1 MRSWRIVVL
10 ALLLSSFSLPAL
22 AADWQ
27 RIEAINSYLT
37 NQKPQQDGLNI
48 GLPLVAEDGS
58 AVPLKIT
65 FNGELANDEYIDT
78 LRVFAS
84 NNPNAEVIDFSLSA
98 AIPRTEL
105 STRIRLSES
114 QTLFV
119 VAKSNLDNY
128 WIANRDIR
136 VTVSGCLMAGD
147 EETTASGMSQ
157 PRVALPRNATPGEAA
172 EIRTM
177 INHPMETGFRD
188 DGQGG
193 THAENLV
200 DSLEVIR
207 AGEALIKVH
216 FHTGTSAN
224 PFVGFYLDQ
233 FDDLSFTWT
242 DQQAER
248 ITESR

>member
-1 MRSWRIVVL
+1 MQFWRIVVL
-10 ALLLSSFSLPAL
+10 AWLLGSLALPAA
-22 AADWQ
+22 AADWR

-37 NQKPQQDGLNI
+37 DQQPQAGGIDI

-65 FNGELANDEYIDT
+65 MTAALAANEYIDSV
-78 LRVFAS
+78 RVFAS
-84 NNPNAEVIDFSLSA
+84 HNPNAEVIDFELSS

-147 EETTASGMSQ
+147 ADSTDNGMSQ
-157 PRVALPRNATPGEAA
+157 PRVALPRSATAGDAA

-200 DSLEVIR
+200 ESLEVSQ
-207 AGEALIKVH
+207 AGTALVKVN

-233 FDDLSFTWT
+233 FDDLRFTWT
-242 DQQAER
+242 DQQGQR
-248 ITESR
+248 ITETR

>member
-1 MRSWRIVVL
+1 MQFWRIIVL
-10 ALLLSSFSLPAL
+10 ALLLGGFVLPAS
-22 AADWQ
+22 ASDWT
-27 RIEAINSYLT
+27 RIEAINTYLAD
-37 NQKPQQDGLNI
+37 NQPQQDGIDI

-65 FNGELANDEYIDT
+65 YSGELANDEYIDSI
-78 LRVFAS
+78 RVFAS
-84 NNPNAEVIDFSLSA
+84 NNPNTEVIDFELSA

-128 WIANRDIR
+128 WIASRDIR

-147 EETTASGMSQ
+147 TETTASGMSQ
-157 PRVALPRNATPGEAA
+157 PRVALPRSATPGEAA

-193 THAENLV
+193 SVAQNLV
-200 DSLEVIR
+200 ELLEVTR
-207 AGEALIKVH
+207 AGQDLLKVH

-248 ITESR
+248 ITETR

>member
-1 MRSWRIVVL
+1 MQSWRIVVL
-10 ALLLSSFSLPAL
+10 VLVLSSISLPVL

-37 NQKPQQDGLNI
+37 NQQPQQGGVNI

-65 FNGELANDEYIDT
+65 FSGELADDEYIDT
-78 LRVFAS
+78 IRVFAS
-84 NNPNAEVIDFSLSA
+84 NNPNTEVIDFELSA

-105 STRIRLSES
+105 STRIRLRES

-128 WIANRDIR
+128 WIASRDIR

-147 EETTASGMSQ
+147 VETTATGMSQ
-157 PRVALPRNATPGEAA
+157 PRVALPRSATPGEAA

-193 THAENLV
+193 TLAENLV
-200 DSLEVIR
+200 ESLEVSQ
-207 AGEALIKVH
+207 AGEVLLTVG

-233 FDDLSFTWT
+233 FSDLSFTWT

-248 ITESR
+248 ITETR

>member
-1 MRSWRIVVL
+1 MQSWRIVVL
-10 ALLLSSFSLPAL
+10 ALLLGSFSLPAI

-27 RIEAINSYLT
+27 RIEAINAYLT
-37 NQKPQQDGLNI
+37 NQQPQQGGINI

-65 FNGELANDEYIDT
+65 FGGELANEEYIDT
-78 LRVFAS
+78 IRVFAS
-84 NNPNAEVIDFSLSA
+84 NNPNTEVIDFELSA

-114 QTLFV
+114 QTLYV
-119 VAKSNLDNY
+119 VAKSNQDNY
-128 WIANRDIR
+128 WIASRDIR

-147 EETTASGMSQ
+147 GDTAATGMSQ
-157 PRVALPRNATPGEAA
+157 PRVALPRNAIAGEAA

-177 INHPMETGFRD
+177 INHPMETGFRE
-188 DGQGG
+188 DGQGE
-193 THAENLV
+193 TVAQNLV
-200 DSLEVIR
+200 ESLQVSS
-207 AGEALIKVH
+207 AGQDVLTVH

-224 PFVGFYLDQ
+224 PFVGFYLDR

-248 ITESR
+248 ITETR

>member
-1 MRSWRIVVL
+1 MQSWRIVVL
-10 ALLLSSFSLPAL
+10 ALLLGSLSLPAI

-27 RIEAINSYLT
+27 RIEAINTYLT
-37 NQKPQQDGLNI
+37 NQQPQQGGINI

-65 FNGELANDEYIDT
+65 FSGELANEEYIDT
-78 LRVFAS
+78 IRVFAS
-84 NNPNAEVIDFSLSA
+84 NNPNTEVIDFELSA

-114 QTLFV
+114 QTLYV
-119 VAKSNLDNY
+119 VAKSNQDNY
-128 WIANRDIR
+128 WIASRDIR

-147 EETTASGMSQ
+147 EDTTATGMSQ
-157 PRVALPRNATPGEAA
+157 PRVALPRSATPGEAA

-177 INHPMETGFRD
+177 INHPMETGFRE

-193 THAENLV
+193 TVAQSLV
-200 DSLEVIR
+200 ESLQVSR
-207 AGEALIKVH
+207 AGQDVLTVH

-248 ITESR
+248 ITETR